1 MTSQLRLC
9 QGFAPAC
16 SHPVFG
22 KSFLR
27 ELPTLQSN
35 MSLLANILGFSAFG
49 LAVRMGQLGIQR
61 RNLLDNPGA
70 HLISMG
76 VFGFAGYWAYKW
88 ELHSTELIAE
98 RRAAI
103 ADQRRQRMANAAALA
118 DA

>member
-1 MTSQLRLC
+1 
-9 QGFAPAC
+9 
-16 SHPVFG
+16 
-22 KSFLR
+22 
-27 ELPTLQSN
+27 
-35 MSLLANILGFSAFG
+35 
-49 LAVRMGQLGIQR
+49 
-61 RNLLDNPGA
+61 
-70 HLISMG
+70 MG